1 MPDARPSPLIVA
13 GGWGRLV
20 VAGCPAP
27 LRDAMLY
34 PGGAREWDWRV
45 HGTGHRA
52 GIRPAEIGELLDR
65 GAAEI
70 VLSRGRLGMLRVPPE
85 TLLPLAARGIRVHVL
100 TTAAAIERYNAL
112 AAERPARR
120 VGALIHSTC

>member
-1 MPDARPSPLIVA
+1 MPDSRPSPRIVA
-13 GGWGRLV
+13 DGWGRLEIED
-20 VAGCPAP
+20 CPAP

-52 GIRPAEIGELLDR
+52 GIVPADVRELLDR
-65 GAAEI
+65 GALEI
-70 VLSRGRLGMLRVPPE
+70 VLARGRLGLLRVPPE

-100 TTAAAIERYNAL
+100 PTAAAIERYNAL